1 MEAKCK
7 VLNLGWDSPRFYTED
22 GKAQKKV
29 AQVSCGCHIPRS
41 IQGQIIQ
48 SPEQCDIA
56 GGNSAHGRGIGNRWV
71 FMSTLT

>member
-29 AQVSCGCHIPRS
+29 AQVSCGCHIPGGV
-41 IQGQIIQ
+41 QGQ
-48 SPEQCDIA
+48 A
-56 GGNSAHGRGIGNRWV
+56 GALSSLIWWVAMLSTARGLELND
-71 FMSTLT
+71 L